1 MAISKS
7 AKIQAEIEKVTAK
20 INEQQARL
28 KELEQK
34 KLEAENSEIVDDT
47 PVEVDDTVSGADDG
61 ADDYEDGLTAD
72 GITIDDCER
81 VHRAIDPVIDE
92 HDPIENSYHLE
103 VSSPG
108 IERVLRTEE
117 HIEAFAGEE
126 VEAKLFAPLDGKK
139 TLRGILGG
147 IEDGKVILT
156 VGDTEYRIEH
166 AKISRLTTVFDF

>member
-1 MAISKS
+1 MKS
-7 AKIQAEIEKVTAK
+7 AKNIAETVQEFLLPVV
-20 INEQQARL
+20 NEL
-28 KELEQK
+28 GYYLWDVEYVKEG
-34 KLEAENSEIVDDT
+34 SEWYLRNTIDS
-47 PVEVDDTVSGADDG
+47 E
-61 ADDYEDGLTAD
+61 D

-81 VHRAIDPVIDE
+81 VHRAIDPVIDA

-126 VEAKLFAPLDGKK
+126 VEAKLFAPIDGKK
-139 TLRGILGG
+139 TLRGILDG
-147 IEDGKVILT
+147 IEDGRVILT

>member
-1 MAISKS
+1 MKS
-7 AKIQAEIEKVTAK
+7 AKNIAETVQEFLLPVV
-20 INEQQARL
+20 NEL
-28 KELEQK
+28 GYYLWDVEYVKEG
-34 KLEAENSEIVDDT
+34 SEWYLRITIDS
-47 PVEVDDTVSGADDG
+47 E
-61 ADDYEDGLTAD
+61 D

-81 VHRAIDPVIDE
+81 VHRAIDPVIDA

-117 HIEAFAGEE
+117 HIEAFA
-126 VEAKLFAPLDGKK
+126 PIDGKK

-147 IEDGKVILT
+147 IEDGRVILT